1 MNKKKIIFIIS
12 SVIVIVVAVVIITRS
27 YPVVLV
33 NWRPISLKSFK
44 KDASI
49 AINYYQK
56 ALETYDKNQAAVM
69 NSKEVKQEI
78 ERAVLDKLI
87 EDSLIQRELEKRLK
101 NNELEKMVND
111 KIEGTLGGK
120 DIGKEVETLY
130 GVSLDEF
137 KERFLKPQARRE
149 ILESR
154 LQLEN
159 QELSAKGGS
168 ASGGNNWL
176 KEIKLKTKVMIFLPG
191 FEWNGEGVIIK
202 K

>member
-1 MNKKKIIFIIS
+1 MQNDNLKFKINKKIIFVLSSTLVSII
-12 SVIVIVVAVVIITRS
+12 IIIILTQS
-27 YPVVLV
+27 YPIALV
-33 NWRPISLKSFK
+33 NWQPISLKSFK
-44 KDASI
+44 KDALI
-49 AINYYQK
+49 AVSYYQK
-56 ALETYDKNQAAVM
+56 ALETYDKNQAVVM

-87 EDSLIQRELEKRLK
+87 EDNLIQRELEKRLK

-111 KIEGTLGGK
+111 KIEEALKGK

-159 QELSAKGGS
+159 QEL
-168 ASGGNNWL
+168 NNWL
-176 KEIKLKTKVMIFLPG
+176 KEIKSKTKAMIFLPG
-191 FEWNGEGVIIK
+191 FGWSGEQIIIK
-202 K
+202 

>member
-1 MNKKKIIFIIS
+1 MNKKKIIFIIL
-12 SVIVIVVAVVIITRS
+12 SVIVIAIVIVIITQS
-27 YPVVLV
+27 YPIALV

-44 KDASI
+44 KDVLIAAS
-49 AINYYQK
+49 YYRK

-87 EDSLIQRELEKRLK
+87 EDNLIQRELEKRLK

-111 KIEGTLGGK
+111 KIEEALKGK
-120 DIGKEVETLY
+120 DIGKEVKTLF

-149 ILESR
+149 IFESR
-154 LQLEN
+154 LRLEN
-159 QELSAKGGS
+159 NPPAGGL
-168 ASGGNNWL
+168 NDRL
-176 KEIKLKTKVMIFLPG
+176 KEIKSKNKVMIFLPG
-191 FEWNGEGVIIK
+191 FEWNEEGVIIK

>member
-1 MNKKKIIFIIS
+1 MLIIVLILLFL
-12 SVIVIVVAVVIITRS
+12 ITTKS
-27 YPVVLV
+27 YPIAFV

-44 KDASI
+44 KDALI
-49 AINYYQK
+49 ASSYYRK

-87 EDSLIQRELEKRLK
+87 EDNLIQRELEKRLK

-111 KIEGTLGGK
+111 KIEEAIKGR
-120 DIGKEVETLY
+120 DIGKEVEALY
-130 GVSLDEF
+130 GVSFDEF

-154 LQLEN
+154 LALEN
-159 QELSAKGGS
+159 K
-168 ASGGNNWL
+168 NINDWL
-176 KEIKLKTKVMIFLPG
+176 KEIKSKTKAMIFLPG
-191 FEWNGEGVIIK
+191 FGWNGEGVNSVIANRR
-202 K
+202 

>member
-12 SVIVIVVAVVIITRS
+12 SVIVIVIVIVIFTQS
-27 YPVVLV
+27 YPIVLV

-44 KDASI
+44 KDVLI
-49 AINYYQK
+49 AVSYYRK

-69 NSKEVKQEI
+69 NSKEVKQKI

-87 EDSLIQRELEKRLK
+87 EDNLIQRELEKRLK

-111 KIEGTLGGK
+111 KIEEALKGK
-120 DIGKEVETLY
+120 DIRKEVETLF
-130 GVSLDEF
+130 GVSLYEL
-137 KERFLKPQARRE
+137 KERFLKPRARWE
-149 ILESR
+149 IFESR
-154 LQLEN
+154 LALEN
-159 QELSAKGGS
+159 K
-168 ASGGNNWL
+168 NINDWL
-176 KEIKLKTKVMIFLPG
+176 KEIKSEAGVMIFFPG

>member
-12 SVIVIVVAVVIITRS
+12 SVIVVVIIIVIITQS

-33 NWRPISLKSFK
+33 NWRPISLKSFQ
-44 KDASI
+44 KDVLI
-49 AINYYQK
+49 AVSYYQK

-78 ERAVLDKLI
+78 ERAVLEKLI
-87 EDSLIQRELEKRLK
+87 EDNLIQQELEKRLK

-111 KIEGTLGGK
+111 KIEEALIGK

-130 GVSLDEF
+130 GVSLGEF
-137 KERFLKPQARRE
+137 KERFLKPQARKE
-149 ILESR
+149 IFESR
-154 LQLEN
+154 LALEN
-159 QELSAKGGS
+159 QEL
-168 ASGGNNWL
+168 NNWL
-176 KEIKLKTKVMIFLPG
+176 KEIKSKTKAMIFLPG
-191 FEWNGEGVIIK
+191 FEWKEEGVIIK